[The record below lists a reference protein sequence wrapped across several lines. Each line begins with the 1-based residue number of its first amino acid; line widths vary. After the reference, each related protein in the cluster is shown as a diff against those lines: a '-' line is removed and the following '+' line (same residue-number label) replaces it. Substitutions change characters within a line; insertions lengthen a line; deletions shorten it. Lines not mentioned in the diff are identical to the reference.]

1 MIGLGNWLPA
11 LWAAAIGA
19 GGSLAYFTAL
29 LFGFVQSEAILEKIW
44 PSSRSVSLPGRLLR
58 VFWFTLIGAAVA
70 LIFQLPQEKLAP
82 IQAFIVG
89 TTWPT
94 IVSQTLTG
102 RQGESPQTIR
112 QQIAGLL
119 GGQS

>member
-1 MIGLGNWLPA
+1 MLNLSNWQSA
-11 LWAAAIGA
+11 VWAAVIGA

-44 PSSRSVSLPGRLLR
+44 PSARSVSLAGRLLR
-58 VFWFTLIGAAVA
+58 VFWFTLIGAVVA
-70 LIFQLPQEKLAP
+70 FIFQLPQDKLAP

-102 RQGESPQTIR
+102 RQGESPKAIKE
-112 QQIAGLL
+112 QITNLL
-119 GGQS
+119 GGS